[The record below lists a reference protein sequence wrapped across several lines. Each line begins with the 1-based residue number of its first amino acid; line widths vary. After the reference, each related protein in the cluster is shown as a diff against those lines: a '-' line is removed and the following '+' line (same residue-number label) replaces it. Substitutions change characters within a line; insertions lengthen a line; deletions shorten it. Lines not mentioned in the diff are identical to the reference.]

1 MDFLDRTDGLAVL
14 ARREPALRVPLAR
27 RLDALS
33 AFVEALAREGRC
45 FVRLDEAAEAF
56 GRALGVPA

>member
-1 MDFLDRTDGLAVL
+1 MDFLDRADGLERL
-14 ARREPALRVPLAR
+14 ARHEPELRVPLVC

-33 AFVEALAREGRC
+33 AFIEALARQGRR